1 MMKFDFT
8 WIEDEAQRAQLMA
21 LWAAGDR
28 SAYFKLHDAMYLK
41 QLGIEAFPT
50 ISHQP
55 NPNENYYGD
64 ESYQSKDSYLPG

>member
-1 MMKFDFT
+1 MKFDFT

-50 ISHQP
+50 ISHQL
-55 NPNENYYGD
+55 NPNEDYYRD

>member
-1 MMKFDFT
+1 MMKIDFT
-8 WIEDEAQRAQLMA
+8 GSEDEAEREQLMA

-50 ISHQP
+50 TYQQP
-55 NPNENYYGD
+55 NPNENYYSD
-64 ESYQSKDSYLPG
+64 ESYPK

>member
-1 MMKFDFT
+1 MKIDFT
-8 WIEDEAQRAQLMA
+8 GSEDEAEREQLMA

-64 ESYQSKDSYLPG
+64 ESYPK

>member
-1 MMKFDFT
+1 MKIDFT
-8 WIEDEAQRAQLMA
+8 GSEDEAEREQLMA

-41 QLGIEAFPT
+41 QLGVEALPT
-50 ISHQP
+50 ISQHP

-64 ESYQSKDSYLPG
+64 ESYPK